1 MDGCFGSGATKC
13 HYRGV
18 AEIAFA
24 QEACIFAETF
34 TKGLH
39 KGIVHLHKG
48 LAQKACSRSLHHRK
62 PLHKGL
68 AHLHKRLQP
77 GEATERHLRWVK
89 TLSWQYFKAR
99 MGFTAQLA
107 SAPMRLRGW
116 AGHYCNG
123 VINYHK
129 AVPAKVWLCER
140 PGVVLNGLFTANEH
154 PGILFDILR
163 DYAGLESINDVFIKL
178 VINSHSVSLIFSV
191 GGSAISPSL
200 QQGLHSRFTP

>member
-1 MDGCFGSGATKC
+1 MSLQGCCRNSVCTRGLHICRDFQKTK
-13 HYRGV
+13 R
-18 AEIAFA
+18 
-24 QEACIFAETF
+24 
-34 TKGLH
+34 LH

-89 TLSWQYFKAR
+89 TLNGQYFKAR

-123 VINYHK
+123 VIITK
-129 AVPAKVWLCER
+129 LFQKKFWLCER
-140 PGVVLNGLFTANEH
+140 PRVVLNGLFTTNKH
-154 PGILFDILR
+154 LRIFFDILR